1 MYRITLGA
9 YLLFICV
16 HYAWGH
22 KHEVE
27 ILKEKNCRTSCLNV
41 PERPKPVLINRKH
54 NLFWYIGSFQVWV
67 EGPWRSN
74 ARS

>member
-41 PERPKPVLINRKH
+41 PERPEPVLINRKH
-54 NLFWYIGSFQVWV
+54 NLFWYRQFSGL
-67 EGPWRSN
+67 G
-74 ARS
+74 